1 MKKIKLV
8 ALVVMLAFLVT
19 VPGFVNTVDAAP
31 EVKVTIDGK
40 YVSFPD
46 QKPYIDKNNR
56 TLVPV
61 RAPMEQM
68 GCTVDWDNNTRQ
80 AIIEKNGIKAVFTID
95 SKTYTVNGVKKT
107 MDTQAV
113 ITNSRT
119 AFPIKYAA
127 EAMGATVGWDDK
139 TYTVL
144 ITTDNNTEV
153 KTVDLGSSSGVQ
165 DVEAD
170 GYAIKVGNHPDD
182 PTMFISIGDGSRPPQ
197 RIRVVCTSHPEF
209 NTCHQPGMDGNWY
222 TLKKDVWTNDYMLFR
237 EGYTSNPKSGMTVTF
252 DIYGGYNG
260 DKNYTGEKIAT
271 IQKILP

>member
-1 MKKIKLV
+1 
-8 ALVVMLAFLVT
+8 MLL
-19 VPGFVNTVDAAP
+19 DAAP
-31 EVKVTIDGK
+31 EVKVTNDGK
-40 YVSFPD
+40 QYLSLIRNP
-46 QKPYIDKNNR
+46 ILIR
-56 TLVPV
+56 TTVTGSV

-80 AIIEKNGIKAVFTID
+80 AIIEKNGIKALFTID

-237 EGYTSNPKSGMTVTF
+237 EGYTSNPNPV
-252 DIYGGYNG
+252 
-260 DKNYTGEKIAT
+260 
-271 IQKILP
+271 